1 MKILRALIL
10 PALVFNAAVAA
21 SAQNEK
27 CTPAEDLIKAVTSLA
42 DMPAELTDS
51 LALQLRI
58 RVTGEAG
65 SPLNERVFYR
75 LPDGTQTDLPLDE
88 DGVMSGTRSLAGADP
103 TTQFCRT
110 RNDGKDVAD
119 KSNLSVDL
127 AFDYNEA
134 GGAHKTDALLDG
146 LSDGTAQMKSLAP
159 AAVRL
164 FVPKLKYIVA
174 APAQEGGPAP
184 VIATYKS
191 GEALPGFPVFY
202 YKGLPTFSGA
212 ALKKS
217 GADTVRITGAPYVLK
232 AMPKPKRAHL
242 SDSPQLPAQ
251 AKADQ

>member
-10 PALVFNAAVAA
+10 PALVLNTAVAA
-21 SAQNEK
+21 SALSEK
-27 CTPAEDLIKAVTSLA
+27 CTPAEDLIKALTSLA

-58 RVTGEAG
+58 RVTAEGG
-65 SPLNERVFYR
+65 GPLNERVFYR
-75 LPDGTQTDLPLDE
+75 LPDGSRADLPLDE
-88 DGVMSGTRSLAGADP
+88 DNIMSGAQGLAGADP
-103 TTQFCRT
+103 ATQFCRA

-134 GGAHKTDALLDG
+134 GGAHTAETLLDG
-146 LSDGTAQMKSLAP
+146 LSDGTAQMKTLAP

-184 VIATYKS
+184 VVTAYKG
-191 GEALPGFPVFY
+191 GEALPDFPVSY
-202 YKGLPTFSGA
+202 YEGLPTFSGA

-217 GADTVRITGAPYVLK
+217 GADNVQITGAPYVLK
-232 AMPKPKRAHL
+232 AMPKPKRGDL
-242 SDSPQLPAQ
+242 SDSPQSPAE